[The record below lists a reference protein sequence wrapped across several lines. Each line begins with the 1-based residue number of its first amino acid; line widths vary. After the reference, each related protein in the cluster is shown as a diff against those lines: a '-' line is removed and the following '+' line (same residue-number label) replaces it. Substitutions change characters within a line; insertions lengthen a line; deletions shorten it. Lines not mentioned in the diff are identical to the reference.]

1 MPPTCTCGAE
11 LPPDARFCHKC
22 GKPQRDESFSA
33 SESSPPEAVFAPPAI
48 PIAKPDFSSPDF
60 HNPVAIR
67 VAWIAASLSTLLN
80 LALFLGF
87 AVWLFAAG
95 FLSSY
100 LFSRRT
106 ASSLTVRSGAR
117 MGWLTGMLN
126 FVMMTVLFTI
136 SVLSIA
142 SRPGGLSGFYRE
154 QFSQMG
160 AATPNMDEAVRMLDS
175 TGGLAMMFM
184 LSLFVMFSVI
194 MFFCTAGGA
203 LGAKVME
210 KD

>member
-22 GKPQRDESFSA
+22 GKPQREDSA
-33 SESSPPEAVFAPPAI
+33 SSNEAAVAEAVFTPPTV

-87 AVWLFAAG
+87 AVWLFSAG

-106 ASSLTVRSGAR
+106 ASSLTVRTGAR

-136 SVLSIA
+136 SVMSIA

-175 TGGLAMMFM
+175 AGGLAMMFM

>member
-1 MPPTCTCGAE
+1 MSLVCTCGAE

-22 GKPQRDESFSA
+22 GKPQRDEPAFA
-33 SESSPPEAVFAPPAI
+33 GDDSSPSFQLPLPPI
-48 PIAKPDFSSPDF
+48 EPGPDFSKPDF

-87 AVWLFAAG
+87 AVWLFSAG

-106 ASSLTVRSGAR
+106 SKALTVRSGAR
-117 MGWLTGMLN
+117 MGWLTGLLN

-136 SVLSIA
+136 SVMSIA

-160 AATPNMDEAVRMLDS
+160 ASTPNMDEAIRMLDS
-175 TGGLAMMFM
+175 AGGLAMMFLM
-184 LSLFVMFSVI
+184 ALFVMFSVI

-210 KD
+210 KE